1 MDITR
6 ILIQLK
12 AQRDHLNIA
21 IAALEDIAPRVE
33 ESSRSTKRSARGA
46 IKSRRKARARS
57 SATKQPKGKLIPFR
71 RARRR
76 AASKPFK
83 AEA

>member
-21 IAALEDIAPRVE
+21 IAALEDISRRAAK
-33 ESSRSTKRSARGA
+33 SSRSIKRSARRA
-46 IKSRRKARARS
+46 TKSRRKARARS
-57 SATKQPKGKLIPFR
+57 SATKQAKGKLIPFR